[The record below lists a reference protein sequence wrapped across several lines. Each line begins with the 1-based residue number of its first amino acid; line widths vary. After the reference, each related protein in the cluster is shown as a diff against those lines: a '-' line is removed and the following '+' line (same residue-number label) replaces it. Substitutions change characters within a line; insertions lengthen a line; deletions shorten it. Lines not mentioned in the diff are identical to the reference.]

1 MAVLATS
8 LTSAPAGL
16 RPLDERRDLN
26 AVADLVEM
34 CFSDSMDPDG
44 RRYIRD
50 LRLNA
55 RTAGFWQAMGAFS
68 EPTQNPYYG
77 YVWEEDNRLVGNVSL
92 FPFQTLGQRSYLI
105 ANVAVHPDY
114 RGRGI
119 GRALTSAAINF
130 ARSRNAQTAWL
141 HVRDDNGPAVH
152 IYQSLGFIERTRRTT
167 WQVRGENV
175 NRSLPLPAGCSI
187 LPRAGVYW
195 PQQRE
200 WLKRIYPR
208 ELNWHLPVDWKA
220 LEPGITGSLYR
231 LMNFNFPRHWAVR
244 RDGILQGVLTW
255 QRSFGHADTL
265 WLATPEKVAE
275 EAVRELLACAR
286 RQLSSQRLARLNLP
300 ASHASTALIEAGYE
314 VGHTLMWME
323 YHLDG

>member
-1 MAVLATS
+1 MAVLTAS
-8 LTSAPAGL
+8 LNSAPAGL

-68 EPTQNPYYG
+68 DPSQNPNHG
-77 YVWEEDNRLVGNVSL
+77 FVWEEDNRLVGNVSL
-92 FPFQTLGQRSYLI
+92 FPFQTLGKRCYLI

-119 GRALTSAAINF
+119 GRALTSAGINF
-130 ARSRNAQTAWL
+130 ARGRNAQAVWL
-141 HVRDDNGPAVH
+141 HVRDDNDPAVH
-152 IYQSLGFIERTRRTT
+152 IYQSLGFIERARRTT
-167 WQVRGENV
+167 WQVRGENAKHSPTV
-175 NRSLPLPAGCSI
+175 PGGFSIHPRSA
-187 LPRAGVYW
+187 AYW
-195 PQQRE
+195 PQQRD
-200 WLKRIYPR
+200 WLRRIYPR
-208 ELNWHLPVDWKA
+208 ELNWHLPG
-220 LEPGITGSLYR
+220 LTGSLYR

-244 RDGILQGVLTW
+244 RDGSLQAVLTW

-265 WLATPEKVAE
+265 WLAAPEKVTE

-286 RQLSSQRLARLNLP
+286 RQLSNQRLARLNLP
-300 ASHASTALIEAGYE
+300 ASYASAALLEAGYE
-314 VGHTLMWME
+314 VGHTLVWME
-323 YHLDG
+323 NHLG

>member
-8 LTSAPAGL
+8 LTSNPAGL

-26 AVADLVEM
+26 AVADLVEL

-44 RRYIRD
+44 RRYVRD

-68 EPTQNPYYG
+68 DPHQNPYHG
-77 YVWEEDNRLVGNVSL
+77 YIWEEDTRLVGNVSL
-92 FPFQTLGQRSYLI
+92 FPFQTLGQRCYLI

-130 ARSRNAQTAWL
+130 ARGRNAQAAWL

-152 IYQSLGFIERTRRTT
+152 IYQALGFIERARRTT
-167 WQVRGENV
+167 WEVYGENA
-175 NRSLPLPAGCSI
+175 RHSLPPPAGFSI
-187 LPRAGVYW
+187 TPRASAYW
-195 PQQRE
+195 PQQRA
-200 WLKRIYPR
+200 WLKHIYPR
-208 ELNWHLPVDWKA
+208 ELGWHLPLDWKA
-220 LEPGITGSLYR
+220 FEPGLSGSFYR
-231 LMNFNFPRHWAVR
+231 LMNINFPRHWAVR
-244 RDGILQGVLTW
+244 QDGILQGVLTW
-255 QRSFGHADTL
+255 QRSIGHADTL
-265 WLATPEKVAE
+265 WLATPEKVD
-275 EAVRELLACAR
+275 EAALRELLACAR

-300 ASHASTALIEAGYE
+300 VSHASTALLEAGYT
-314 VGHTLMWME
+314 VGHTLIWME
-323 YHLDG
+323 CRLGG